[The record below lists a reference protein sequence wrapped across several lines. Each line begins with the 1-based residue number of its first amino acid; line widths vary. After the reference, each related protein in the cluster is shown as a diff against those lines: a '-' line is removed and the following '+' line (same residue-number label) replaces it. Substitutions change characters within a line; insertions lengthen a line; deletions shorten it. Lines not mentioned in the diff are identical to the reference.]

1 LEFFKE
7 ELRKTQ
13 ENQGINSKEYFYLYS
28 EVLKLLCEYSMKLL
42 KKEDFKS
49 TLALLVDLE
58 TIVEEHY
65 FDE

>member
-1 LEFFKE
+1 
-7 ELRKTQ
+7 
-13 ENQGINSKEYFYLYS
+13 
-28 EVLKLLCEYSMKLL
+28 MKLL

-49 TLALLVDLE
+49 TLALLIDLE